1 MKEKRRQS
9 RRANLRCRC
18 FICICQYDLFL
29 QSYQLRCCIFVLFH
43 RFSHWCIDICG
54 VANGVV
60 DTVVLCCIVRTVWQF
75 GELNSGGQVARI
87 IYQGAIQSE
96 EVAHEA
102 CIEYGSVLTIAERI
116 IYWSFGSRVTPAKS
130 SRSHSPFTVLL
141 STFLYTHFYPQK
153 NHSIIHIP
161 NVSCWFPMEKRMKLC
176 LFKYSHRAF
185 IFLSLTSWFR
195 GGFPVWRF
203 AFSAPPSVHRSCEC
217 FEIQSFTPKTTE
229 NQDETRS
236 MWRRWMLFWGNK
248 YVYTCT

>member
-1 MKEKRRQS
+1 MSAKQKSKAEGFIFSLPS
-9 RRANLRCRC
+9 RRLYYAN
-18 FICICQYDLFL
+18 
-29 QSYQLRCCIFVLFH
+29 
-43 RFSHWCIDICG
+43 
-54 VANGVV
+54 
-60 DTVVLCCIVRTVWQF
+60 IVQ
-75 GELNSGGQVARI
+75 GE
-87 IYQGAIQSE
+87 
-96 EVAHEA
+96 
-102 CIEYGSVLTIAERI
+102 CK
-116 IYWSFGSRVTPAKS
+116 AKS
-130 SRSHSPFTVLL
+130 SRSNSPLTALLFTL
-141 STFLYTHFYPQK
+141 LYTHFYPQK

-236 MWRRWMLFWGNK
+236 MWRRWMLFLGNK
-248 YVYTCT
+248 YVYTRT